1 MLRLQVGSTCV
12 LNDAKVEIK
21 SARCKS
27 FCRPGCTAIV
37 HPGLQTVYMKISNEQ
52 STCINRVNE
61 CQIHTI
67 DTSLVFGINEKDGNF
82 R

>member
-27 FCRPGCTAIV
+27 FCRPGCTAII
-37 HPGLQTVYMKISNEQ
+37 HPGLQTVYTRVETKIANLQNKSQKHAN
-52 STCINRVNE
+52 
-61 CQIHTI
+61 
-67 DTSLVFGINEKDGNF
+67 
-82 R
+82 

>member
-27 FCRPGCTAIV
+27 FCRPGCTAII
-37 HPGLQTVYMKISNEQ
+37 HPGVQTVYMGVYKLCTPGWRREWFTSK
-52 STCINRVNE
+52 INRISMLTKYSIYE
-61 CQIHTI
+61 
-67 DTSLVFGINEKDGNF
+67 E
-82 R
+82 